1 MRSGVESSPER
12 QADGVE
18 RVHVWAVLL
27 VQAEA
32 YELQRGALLA
42 QHEVAVC
49 AGGRRGELEHRR
61 EVVGQLVDLPRN
73 CVGMSERD
81 PHGYYYEKQDAEE
94 QDQDR
99 AGAARRG
106 ARGSRVGDRA
116 RRGPPRPC
124 RRSWS
129 MRLSTALLAAGG
141 SVQALGVPSDRR
153 ISNEVIDE
161 LLAGA
166 STEEEIAGPG
176 GLLAEL
182 TKRLVE
188 RAMEV
193 ELTDHVGYEPH
204 LEPPGGAENTR
215 NGTTPKTLITEH
227 GKVPIDAPRDRDG
240 SFEPKIVRKRQR
252 RFVGFDE
259 KILAL
264 YSRGLST
271 RDIEAHLEE
280 IYGVKVGRD
289 LISRVTDAVM
299 DDVREWG
306 KRPLED
312 IYPIVFLDCMVLKI
326 REGGTV
332 QRRALYLALGV
343 TLDGDRDVLGMWF
356 QETEGAKFWM
366 QVLTDLKQRGVRDI
380 LIACVDGLTGF
391 PEAIEA
397 IFPKTTVQTCIVH
410 LIRNSL
416 KYVPRREREQV
427 ARDLKPI
434 YTAKDADQA
443 HAELEAF
450 DEKWGARFP
459 VITQAWLNAWEHVI
473 PFLAFPDEVRR
484 VIYTTNAIEAL
495 NRQLRKAIKTKGSF
509 PNEDAARK
517 LVYLALQNAVPQ
529 WTRTRNWTTAL
540 LAFKIHFG
548 DRVPDTAN

>member
-1 MRSGVESSPER
+1 
-12 QADGVE
+12 
-18 RVHVWAVLL
+18 
-27 VQAEA
+27 
-32 YELQRGALLA
+32 
-42 QHEVAVC
+42 
-49 AGGRRGELEHRR
+49 
-61 EVVGQLVDLPRN
+61 
-73 CVGMSERD
+73 
-81 PHGYYYEKQDAEE
+81 
-94 QDQDR
+94 
-99 AGAARRG
+99 
-106 ARGSRVGDRA
+106 
-116 RRGPPRPC
+116 
-124 RRSWS
+124 
-129 MRLSTALLAAGG
+129 
-141 SVQALGVPSDRR
+141 
-153 ISNEVIDE
+153 
-161 LLAGA
+161 
-166 STEEEIAGPG
+166 
-176 GLLAEL
+176 
-182 TKRLVE
+182 
-188 RAMEV
+188 MEV

-204 LEPPGGAENTR
+204 QEPPGGAGNQR

-227 GKVPIDAPRDRDG
+227 GKVAIDAPRDRDA
-240 SFEPKIVRKRQR
+240 SFEPKIVGKRQR
-252 RFVGFDE
+252 RFVGFDD

-299 DDVREWG
+299 DDVRDWA

-326 REGGTV
+326 RAGATV

-366 QVLTDLKQRGVRDI
+366 QVLTELKTRGVRDI

-391 PEAIEA
+391 PDAIEA
-397 IFPKTTVQTCIVH
+397 VFPKTTVQTCIVH

-434 YTAKDADQA
+434 YTAVNADQA
-443 HAELEAF
+443 QAELETF
-450 DEKWGARFP
+450 DEKWGQRFP

-517 LVYLALQNAVPQ
+517 LVYLALQNATPQ

>member
-1 MRSGVESSPER
+1 MPTTMKSRTDKSGT
-12 QADGVE
+12 AN
-18 RVHVWAVLL
+18 
-27 VQAEA
+27 
-32 YELQRGALLA
+32 
-42 QHEVAVC
+42 
-49 AGGRRGELEHRR
+49 ELEHARELEALGAGIAPGLPGDETGEFVERAGIGAGQPRR
-61 EVVGQLVDLPRN
+61 GVLAGRPSALP
-73 CVGMSERD
+73 SELLD
-81 PHGYYYEKQDAEE
+81 EAV
-94 QDQDR
+94 DR
-99 AGAARRG
+99 AAGRR
-106 ARGSRVGDRA
+106 RVR
-116 RRGPPRPC
+116 
-124 RRSWS
+124 
-129 MRLSTALLAAGG
+129 
-141 SVQALGVPSDRR
+141 QALGMPSDRR

-176 GLLAEL
+176 GLLAQL

-204 LEPPGGAENTR
+204 QEPAGGAQNTR
-215 NGTTPKTLITEH
+215 NGSSPKTLICEH
-227 GKVPIDAPRDRDG
+227 GKVAIDAPRDRDG
-240 SFEPKIVRKRQR
+240 SFQPKIVRKRQR
-252 RFVGFDE
+252 RFQGFDD

-264 YSRGLST
+264 YSRGLSV
-271 RDIEAHLEE
+271 RDIRAHLHE
-280 IYGVKVGRD
+280 IYGVEVSID
-289 LISRVTDAVM
+289 LISRVTDVVM
-299 DDVREWG
+299 DDVRDWA

-326 REGGTV
+326 RDGGSV
-332 QRRALYLALGV
+332 QRKALYLALGV
-343 TLDGDRDVLGMWF
+343 TLEGERDVLGMWF

-366 QVLTDLKQRGVRDI
+366 QVLQDLKTRGVQDI

-391 PEAIEA
+391 PDAIEA

-410 LIRNSL
+410 LIRSSL

-434 YTAKDADQA
+434 YTAKDTDQA
-443 HAELEAF
+443 HAELETF

-459 VITQAWLNAWEHVI
+459 VITQAWLNAWEHVT

-484 VIYTTNAIEAL
+484 VVYTTNAIEAL